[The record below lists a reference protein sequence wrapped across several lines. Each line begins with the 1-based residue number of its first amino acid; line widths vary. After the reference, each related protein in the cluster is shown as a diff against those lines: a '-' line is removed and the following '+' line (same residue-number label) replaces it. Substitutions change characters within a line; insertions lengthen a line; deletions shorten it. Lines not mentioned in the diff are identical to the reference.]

1 MVPTP
6 EPIDRR
12 AALKA
17 RSRRSILDA
26 AANLMHRSGGTSF
39 SVDELAAAADVSRRT
54 VFNHFDSLEDL
65 VIAVAEEMF
74 GDLIGDIEAQAAS
87 PSSEPE
93 TVLADLASIAA
104 ADRMVP
110 AVASL
115 VGIFGGADVQPSK
128 RDAVLMQR
136 SMALFTAR
144 ISATMAERHPDLDPL
159 SLDLVVAA
167 FLGGMLGFVERWST
181 ETGAVDTPDSR
192 RIWEQYAARLIAV
205 LREPGS

>member
-1 MVPTP
+1 MVPTS

-74 GDLIGDIEAQAAS
+74 SDLIGDIEAHAAS
-87 PSSEPE
+87 PAHAPK
-93 TVLADLASIAA
+93 TVLADLTVIAA

-115 VGIFGGADVQPSK
+115 VAIFGGADGRSSN
-128 RDAVLMQR
+128 RAAVLMQR
-136 SMALFTAR
+136 AMALFTVR
-144 ISATMAERHPDLDPL
+144 ISAAMTDRHPELDPL

-167 FLGGMLGFVERWST
+167 FLGGMLGFIERWRT
-181 ETGAVDTPDSR
+181 ETGAVDTPESR
-192 RIWEQYAARLIAV
+192 RTWDHYVARLIAV